1 MTTLPQRKA
10 QRLSGYDYCAAG
22 AYFIT
27 ICAKNRRCL
36 FGSIAPVD
44 ADAYATRSTVQAT
57 TEASPTGVGGDA
69 CIAPQVALTPLGRIV
84 QKHLANIPGVTEFVV
99 MPNHLHCL
107 IVVPSYTAAGG
118 PMQASAPTERVE
130 TISQRI
136 RVFKGCVAHEAGPGV
151 FQRSFYDHIVRGE
164 TEYREICEYIQN
176 NPARWAFDKF
186 YIEGE

>member
-10 QRLSGYDYCAAG
+10 PRLHGYDYCAAS

-27 ICAKNRRCL
+27 ICAKNRRCI
-36 FGSIAPVD
+36 FGSIL
-44 ADAYATRSTVQAT
+44 
-57 TEASPTGVGGDA
+57 PTGVGGDA
-69 CIAPQVALTPLGRIV
+69 CIAPQVALSPLGRIV
-84 QKHLANIPGVTEFVV
+84 QKHLAAIPGVAEYVV

-107 IVVPSYTAAGG
+107 IVISGEVAGG
-118 PMQASAPTERVE
+118 PMQASAPTEKGTTV
-130 TISQRI
+130 SQRI
-136 RVFKGCVAHEAGPGV
+136 RIFKGRVAREAGPGI

-164 TEYREICEYIQN
+164 TEYREVCEYIQN